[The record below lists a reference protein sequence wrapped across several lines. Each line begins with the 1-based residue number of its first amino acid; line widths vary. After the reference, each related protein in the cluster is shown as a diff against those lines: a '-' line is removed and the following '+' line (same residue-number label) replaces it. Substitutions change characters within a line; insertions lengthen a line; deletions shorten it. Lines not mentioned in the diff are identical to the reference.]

1 MKTLEHSRVDATDRL
16 RRRFR
21 SYALVSGIGTYLL
34 IVFGGIVR
42 ITGSGLGCGDDW
54 PLCNGQLLPPWDLAT
69 WIEWTHRLLA
79 AGLALPIVATAVYGV
94 RRRLAGDP
102 APGSVAAVAAVVL
115 LIVQVALGAITVKL
129 ELPPVVTALHFV
141 NAMLMLG
148 ALISAAVAAGGEP
161 GLIEDGAAGRKRVR
175 VAMGALVLGLLTV
188 TLGALTANLGLV
200 GATTQPSAAAWA
212 CQGFPLCNGEF
223 MPKSGGSGLVH
234 THWTHRVLAYL
245 LFFHVIGAAI
255 ALIRGGAPTA
265 VRNPALASAVL
276 VVAQVAVAAGLVL
289 LGLPSSYRVLHLAVG
304 VALWAAIVNW
314 YAAAKRVAARGA

>member
-1 MKTLEHSRVDATDRL
+1 MRTEGRTTGASGLTRRDAPYYGHTLSWPPWPWRRRRRWAGISNFARERSGPVKTLEHPRVDATDRL

-161 GLIEDGAAGRKRVR
+161 GLIEDG
-175 VAMGALVLGLLTV
+175 
-188 TLGALTANLGLV
+188 
-200 GATTQPSAAAWA
+200 
-212 CQGFPLCNGEF
+212 
-223 MPKSGGSGLVH
+223 
-234 THWTHRVLAYL
+234 
-245 LFFHVIGAAI
+245 
-255 ALIRGGAPTA
+255 
-265 VRNPALASAVL
+265 
-276 VVAQVAVAAGLVL
+276 
-289 LGLPSSYRVLHLAVG
+289 
-304 VALWAAIVNW
+304 
-314 YAAAKRVAARGA
+314 